1 MELLNGILSRQ
12 SVREYDKSR
21 SIEPEKIQ
29 DIVRAGMN
37 APSAL
42 GQHAWRF
49 MTMTDHAVLSQIAAL
64 KDWWKML
71 EEASLGIGVMIDPAA
86 ADGLDE
92 EFLVIS
98 AAAAAENMLLA
109 AHSLGI
115 GGVYLGTSKK
125 ETYYTKLS
133 SALQIPDSL
142 RMIGIL
148 SMGYPKETLT
158 DPADR
163 FEDGKWIQEHF

>member
-1 MELLNGILSRQ
+1 MELLNGLLSRQ
-12 SVREYDKSR
+12 SIREYDSGKPIAKDQIR
-21 SIEPEKIQ
+21 NII
-29 DIVRAGMN
+29 RAGMN

-49 MTMTDHAVLSQIAAL
+49 LTITDHAVLSQIAAL
-64 KDWWKML
+64 KDWWLML
-71 EEASLGIGVMIDPAA
+71 EDAALGIGILIDPAA
-86 ADGLDE
+86 SEGLDE

-109 AHSLGI
+109 AHDMEI

-125 ETYYTKLS
+125 EDYYSGLS
-133 SALQIPDSL
+133 ALLQIPDSL

-148 SMGYPKETLT
+148 SMGYPKGTPKAPE
-158 DPADR
+158 DR
-163 FEDGKWIQEHF
+163 FEDNKWIREHF

>member
-1 MELLNGILSRQ
+1 MKLLDGILSRQ
-12 SVREYDKSR
+12 SIREYDREKSIA
-21 SIEPEKIQ
+21 SGQIQ

-49 MTMTDHAVLSQIAAL
+49 LTVTDRSVLSRIAAL

-71 EEASLGIGVMIDPAA
+71 NEAALGIGILIDPAA

-109 AHSLGI
+109 AHDMGI
-115 GGVYLGTSKK
+115 GGVYLGTDKK
-125 ETYYTKLS
+125 ETYYPELGS
-133 SALQIPDSL
+133 LLQIPDSL

-148 SMGYPKETLT
+148 SMGYPKESPVP
-158 DPADR
+158 PADR
-163 FEDGKWIQEHF
+163 FEDEKWIREHF